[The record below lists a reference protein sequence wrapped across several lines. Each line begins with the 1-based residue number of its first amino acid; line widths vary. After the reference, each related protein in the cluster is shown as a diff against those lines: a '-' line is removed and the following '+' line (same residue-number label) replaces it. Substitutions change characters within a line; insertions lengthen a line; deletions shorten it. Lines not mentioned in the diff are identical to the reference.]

1 MTIRNGTAKRIVA
14 FVTRNPGCTRAQ
26 MLAACG
32 ISELNDAMPAYC
44 RKQGLIHPAGPRGS
58 QRYYPTAEQAQAAHK
73 SIVAAVKAHREAK
86 IKVGRIK
93 QNLLRMAKR
102 RANGARTIASSH
114 RIKLDPGVTLHP
126 EVKITIAAPP
136 KDRWAA

>member
-44 RKQGLIHPAGPRGS
+44 RKQGMIHPAGPRGS
-58 QRYYPTAEQAQAAHK
+58 QRYYPTAQQAA
-73 SIVAAVKAHREAK
+73 AAHERICSETKARREAK
-86 IKVGRIK
+86 IRASHVA
-93 QNLLRMAKR
+93 QNLRRMMLR
-102 RANGARTIASSH
+102 RAAGARTIASEH
-114 RIKLDPGVTLHP
+114 RVKLDPGVTLSP
-126 EVKITIAAPP
+126 NLKITIAAPP